1 MECFAFGGVTVRF
14 ASLETRFHATNHTIP
29 PPPSPARAHPH
40 CAKDKNRSPFH
51 GEKSNQDV
59 ENYNLN
65 GRDVILHV
73 SLSLGILYII
83 PL

>member
-1 MECFAFGGVTVRF
+1 MSQLFSG
-14 ASLETRFHATNHTIP
+14 
-29 PPPSPARAHPH
+29 
-40 CAKDKNRSPFH
+40 KDNV
-51 GEKSNQDV
+51 G
-59 ENYNLN
+59 NYNLN